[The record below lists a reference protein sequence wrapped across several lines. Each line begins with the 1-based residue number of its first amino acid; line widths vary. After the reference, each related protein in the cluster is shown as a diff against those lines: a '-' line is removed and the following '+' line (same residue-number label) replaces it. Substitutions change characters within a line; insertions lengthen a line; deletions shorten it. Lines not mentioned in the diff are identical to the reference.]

1 MGCIGWRFAYVD
13 HLLYYSLF
21 LWMLKI
27 YFFDSVVEMQLFLVT
42 LLREFYI
49 SQADHHP
56 QIKRARSGLMV
67 PLVLGEEHKG
77 TQLPLKITAIRNA
90 PAV

>member
-1 MGCIGWRFAYVD
+1 MGCIGWRFACVD
-13 HLLYYSLF
+13 SPFILF
-21 LWMLKI
+21 GDAEKCL
-27 YFFDSVVEMQLFLVT
+27 FGSVVEMQIFLVT

-67 PLVLGEEHKG
+67 PVVLGEEYKG
-77 TQLPLKITAIRNA
+77 TQLPLKISAIRNA
-90 PAV
+90 QAM